1 MGQATFS
8 QYVPMIRDTSAQDRT
23 IAAPPRS
30 RTKIAL
36 IAAGIVVVLLVT
48 GFAVPSIGRMFSA
61 TRSVSAERLRIGEVK
76 RGTLVRDVS
85 AQGRVVAAVSPTL
98 YAPAAGTVTY
108 LVKAGDKVAKDS
120 VLAELQSPELKSQLE
135 REQATLSSLEIELSR
150 ARIQNKQAQ
159 LTTRRTAD
167 QAEVDR
173 AAAQREWERAERAFA
188 KGAISE
194 VDHLAAKDT
203 LRKAELAYEHA
214 RSDTG
219 LQGESLDFELRTRQL
234 SVDRQRLAVTE
245 LQRQVDGLKVL
256 APVDGQVA
264 NLAAAQKAN
273 VALNAPLLTVIDLS
287 QLELEIQVSESFA
300 DDLGVG
306 MPAEIR
312 DGEARIAGEVS
323 SISPEVVNG
332 QVTGRVRFKD
342 AQPAGLR
349 QNQRLTTRILI
360 ESKPNVLMVERGPF
374 LDADGGRVAYVV
386 DDDMAMRRAVQVG
399 AGSLSAIEIV
409 SGLKEGERIVI
420 SSTTEFEGAEKVML
434 R

>member
-1 MGQATFS
+1 
-8 QYVPMIRDTSAQDRT
+8 MIRDTSATDRS
-23 IAAPPRS
+23 IAPVPRS
-30 RTKIAL
+30 RKQIAL
-36 IAAGIVVVLLVT
+36 IATAVAAILLVT
-48 GFAVPSIGRMFSA
+48 GFAVPSVGRWFSA

-98 YAPAAGTVTY
+98 YAPAAGTVTF
-108 LVKAGDKVAKDS
+108 LVKAGDRVAKDA

-135 REQATLSSLEIELSR
+135 REQAMLSTFEIELSR
-150 ARIQNKQAQ
+150 ARIQNRQSQ

-173 AAAQREWERAERAFA
+173 AAALREWERAERAFS

-203 LRKAELAYEHA
+203 LRKAELAYDHA
-214 RSDTG
+214 KLDSS
-219 LQGESLDFELRTRQL
+219 LQGESLAFELRTREL
-234 SVDRQRLAVTE
+234 SVERERLAVAE
-245 LQRQVDGLKVL
+245 LQRQVDGLEVL
-256 APVDGQVA
+256 APVDGQVS
-264 NLAAAQKAN
+264 NLAVAQKAN
-273 VALNAPLLTVIDLS
+273 VALNAPLLTVVDLS
-287 QLELEIQVSESFA
+287 QLELEIQVPESFA

-312 DGEARIAGEVS
+312 DGDKRIAGEVS

-332 QVTGRVRFKD
+332 QVTGRVRFAD
-342 AQPAGLR
+342 AQPEGLR

-360 ESKPNVLMVERGPF
+360 EEKPGVLMVERGPF

-386 DDDMAMRRAVQVG
+386 SDGYAARRAVQVG

-409 SGLKEGERIVI
+409 AGLKEGERIVI
-420 SSTTEFEGAEKVML
+420 SSTAEFEGAEKILL